1 MTIKLKTWLR
11 VRAAVAALALAI
23 GWLSMPLSLAF
34 QEPDVCEMECC
45 IAAGHCCCAKRHAYV
60 KGHEPKPGD
69 VSVDVETSLTTPC
82 PASCA
87 SSGISSKDN
96 LLHAAPARAPL
107 VTLTS
112 IPPQLCRDRF
122 LFGRQLAAQP
132 SSPRAPPACYGLI
145 A

>member
-11 VRAAVAALALAI
+11 VRAAAAALALALS
-23 GWLSMPLSLAF
+23 WVSMPLSLAF

-45 IAAGHCCCAKRHAYV
+45 IAAGHCCCARRHAYV

-69 VSVDVETSLTTPC
+69 VSVSDEAALTVPC
-82 PASCA
+82 PAGCA

-96 LLHAAPARAPL
+96 LLHTAPARAPL
-107 VTLTS
+107 VTLAYIT
-112 IPPQLCRDRF
+112 PQLYRDRF
-122 LFGRQLAAQP
+122 LFGRQFAAQP

-145 A
+145 S

>member
-1 MTIKLKTWLR
+1 MTIKLKTRLR

-45 IAAGHCCCAKRHAYV
+45 IAAGHCCCARRHAYV

-69 VSVDVETSLTTPC
+69 VSVSDEAALTVPC
-82 PASCA
+82 PADCA
-87 SSGISSKDN
+87 SSEISSKDN

-107 VTLTS
+107 VTLAS
-112 IPPQLCRDRF
+112 IPLQLYRDRF
-122 LFGRQLAAQP
+122 LVDRQSAAQP
-132 SSPRAPPACYGLI
+132 SSPRAPPTC
-145 A
+145 